1 MRRRRGTCTGCIA
14 SIRSCIREGTQLRD
28 GQNAKSGIFEANWTG
43 LMLGDLNAH
52 GKGIL
57 RYQQPMDMLMK
68 ETKRLEK
75 RFERTESTQK
85 NPLL

>member
-1 MRRRRGTCTGCIA
+1 
-14 SIRSCIREGTQLRD
+14 
-28 GQNAKSGIFEANWTG
+28 
-43 LMLGDLNAH
+43 MLGDLNAH

-57 RYQQPMDMLMK
+57 RYQQLMDMLMK

-85 NPLL
+85 NPLF